1 MKFSSRVISA
11 SAAVL
16 PLANA
21 FPAKLYDSI
30 ANDPQIAARTIA
42 LAKTLQGRQTGA
54 DAATALFEPVPQFN
68 AAEQYIDVS
77 EGSGHEYVAP
87 GPDDLRGPCPGLN
100 AMANHGFLPHNGY
113 ATISQYINATTTVV
127 GMGPQLAGFLSILG
141 AAIDGD
147 LTAWSMAGTP
157 TVAQGGLLGPL
168 GNGLVGSHNKY
179 EGDASPTRPDLYED
193 GNNYITQA
201 SQFQDL
207 INHCPGGQ
215 VDLDCL
221 TDFRSY
227 RFDQQIANNPY
238 FFNGPFSGVAVQ
250 PAAYTFIYRYMS
262 NHSAEYP
269 IGYLSYDTIQSW
281 FGIQGSNGDYTAV
294 HGTERIPDNWYRRA
308 QAYPY
313 ELEYFIADVIN
324 AGVLHPKFI
333 DIGGNTGKVNTFTG
347 LEVQN
352 LTGGLFDA
360 ATLFE
365 GNNLGCFI
373 YQLSAQAK
381 PDALLGALDTL
392 TDTIGKL
399 IAPLSCPQLKA
410 IDESQL
416 EQFPG
421 YTKQAVYS

>member
-1 MKFSSRVISA
+1 MKFSSRVVSA

-16 PLANA
+16 PLVNA
-21 FPAKLYDSI
+21 FPAKLYDVI
-30 ANDPQIAARTIA
+30 ANDPQIAARTIE

-68 AAEQYIDVS
+68 AADQYIDVS

-113 ATISQYINATTTVV
+113 ATISQYIDATTTVV

-147 LTAWSMAGTP
+147 LTAWSMGGTP
-157 TVAQGGLLGPL
+157 SVAQGGLLGPL
-168 GNGLVGSHNKY
+168 GNGLSGSHNKY
-179 EGDASPTRPDLYED
+179 ESDASPTRPDLYEA
-193 GNNYITQA
+193 GNDYITETG
-201 SQFQDL
+201 QFQDL
-207 INHCPGGQ
+207 INYCPGGQ

-250 PAAYTFIYRYMS
+250 PAAYTFIFRYMA

-269 IGYLSYDTIQSW
+269 VGYLSYDTIASW
-281 FGIQGSNGDYTAV
+281 FGIEGTNGNYNAV
-294 HGTERIPDNWYRRA
+294 QGTERIPDNWYRRA

-313 ELEYFIADVIN
+313 ELEYFISDLIN
-324 AGVLHPKFI
+324 AAVLHPKFI
-333 DIGGNTGKVNTFTG
+333 NIGGNTGTVNTFTG
-347 LEVQN
+347 VSVTN
-352 LTGGLFDA
+352 LTGGLFNLQ
-360 ATLFE
+360 TLLE

-399 IAPLSCPQLKA
+399 IAPLSCPQLEA

-421 YTKQAVYS
+421 YTKKAVYS